1 MRMAK
6 VALLLLLTVVA
17 LSLYACKNTETR
29 PTSLELKLFTAG
41 DLPVD
46 VKIGA
51 IDVTVALAPGFS
63 PASAPSSTTMP
74 HAVEA
79 SGVAATGSLIASKW
93 SAPTS
98 TTAGTVRV
106 GLINVPGFGIGEFVT
121 IRGDITDGYNPGAA
135 DFSVIAFSV
144 ADFNGRHL
152 TGLTAGFTADIR

>member
-6 VALLLLLTVVA
+6 VALLLLLTVVT

-29 PTSLELKLFTAG
+29 PTSVELKLFTAG

-51 IDVTVALAPGFS
+51 IDLTVALAPGVS
-63 PASAPSSTTMP
+63 PGSAKISTAMSA
-74 HAVEA
+74 AVEA
-79 SGVAATGSLIASKW
+79 SGVAATGSLIASKY

-106 GLINVPGFGIGEFVT
+106 GLINVPGFGTGEFVT
-121 IRGDITDGYNPGAA
+121 IRGDIADGYNPSAA
-135 DFSVIAFSV
+135 DFSVIGFTA